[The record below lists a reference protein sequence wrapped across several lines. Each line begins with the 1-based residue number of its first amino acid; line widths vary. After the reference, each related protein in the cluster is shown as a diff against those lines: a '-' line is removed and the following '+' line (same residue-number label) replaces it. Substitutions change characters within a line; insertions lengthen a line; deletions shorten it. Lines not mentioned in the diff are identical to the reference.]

1 MVPIE
6 KDLIDQSLLNRN
18 EINWLNEYHQKV
30 FHNLKYAMNKR
41 RNFRIKKSLFSYLRF
56 FLPLFFCDNLN
67 I

>member
-30 FHNLKYAMNKR
+30 FNNLKYAMNKTE
-41 RNFRIKKSLFSYLRF
+41 ILELKKACSA
-56 FLPLFFCDNLN
+56 

>member
-30 FHNLKYAMNKR
+30 FHNLKYAMNKTE
-41 RNFRIKKSLFSYLRF
+41 ILELKKACSA
-56 FLPLFFCDNLN
+56 